1 MPLPSAAANAK
12 FLFKSGS
19 IGLEDGACRLVAF
32 AIGVWMARRPLQ
44 RVQAA
49 LAARRYFL
57 AQRTKSQIAEELGV
71 SRFKVA
77 RLIDAA
83 IEQGILQ
90 FVISEPD
97 DLNTELG
104 EAVRAAYGLK
114 AVLVLDGPDLPTSA
128 LTAPLGNLAALL
140 LDETLSDGQILGVA
154 WGRTLAAMARALTH
168 LPKVDI
174 VQVAG
179 APAGLEISQN
189 PVELLHRLASLS
201 GGRSY
206 PVYSPMWAEDP
217 QLIQRLRREPSVAAA
232 TAKYDA
238 IDVLMLGIG
247 SWNPAESCLCS
258 GFPDAWR
265 RDALAAGAQADV
277 CGTLVDREGREVPSP
292 LDDHGLTITAT
303 QLRRIPDVVGIGGGL
318 DKAEAITAV
327 LRGRWIN
334 VLVTDAGVARR
345 LISRH

>member
-1 MPLPSAAANAK
+1 MLRAVLRQWQPS
-12 FLFKSGS
+12 
-19 IGLEDGACRLVAF
+19 VT
-32 AIGVWMARRPLQ
+32 MARRPLQ

-57 AQRTKSQIAEELGV
+57 AQRTKSQIASELGV

-97 DLNTELG
+97 ELNTELS
-104 EAVRAAYGLK
+104 EAVRTAYGLK
-114 AVLVLDGPDLPTSA
+114 AVLVLNGPDLPTSA
-128 LTAPLGNLAALL
+128 LTVPLGNLAALL
-140 LDETLSDGQILGVA
+140 LDETLSDGQLLGVA

-174 VQVAG
+174 VQAAG
-179 APAGLEISQN
+179 APLGLEISQN

-206 PVYSPMWAEDP
+206 PVYSPMWAEDSL
-217 QLIQRLRREPSVAAA
+217 LIQRLRHEPTVAAA
-232 TAKYDA
+232 MSKYNS
-238 IDVLMLGIG
+238 IDVLVVGVG
-247 SWNPAESCLCS
+247 SWVPAESCLCT

-277 CGTLVDREGREVPSP
+277 CGTLIDRDGREVPSP
-292 LDDHGLTITAT
+292 LDDFGLTITAK
-303 QLRRIPDVVGIGGGL
+303 QLRRIPDVVGIGGGME
-318 DKAEAITAV
+318 KAEAIAAA
-327 LRGRWIN
+327 LRGKWIN
-334 VLVTDAGVARR
+334 VLVTDAGVARHLLGR
-345 LISRH
+345 Q

>member
-1 MPLPSAAANAK
+1 MS
-12 FLFKSGS
+12 
-19 IGLEDGACRLVAF
+19 
-32 AIGVWMARRPLQ
+32 RRPLQ

-49 LAARRYFL
+49 LAARRHFL
-57 AQRTKSQIAEELGV
+57 AQRTKSQIANELGV

-97 DLNTELG
+97 DLNTELS
-104 EAVRAAYGLK
+104 EAVRTAYGLK
-114 AVLVLDGPDLPTSA
+114 AVLVLDGPDMPTSA

-140 LDETLSDGQILGVA
+140 LDETLNDGQLLGVA

-179 APAGLEISQN
+179 APLGLEISQN

-201 GGRSY
+201 GGKSY

-217 QLIQRLRREPSVAAA
+217 YLIQRLRQEPTVASAMS
-232 TAKYDA
+232 KYDS
-238 IDVLMLGIG
+238 IDVLVVGVG
-247 SWNPAESCLCS
+247 SWSPAESCLCT
-258 GFPDAWR
+258 GFPDTWR
-265 RDALAAGAQADV
+265 RDALAAGVKADV
-277 CGTLVDREGREVPSP
+277 CGTLVDRDGREVPSP
-292 LDDHGLTITAT
+292 LDDHGLTITSK
-303 QLRRIPDVVGIGGGL
+303 QLRRIPDVVGIGGGRE
-318 DKAEAITAV
+318 KAEAIAAA
-327 LRGRWIN
+327 LRGNWIN

-345 LISRH
+345 LVAAR

>member
-1 MPLPSAAANAK
+1 
-12 FLFKSGS
+12 
-19 IGLEDGACRLVAF
+19 
-32 AIGVWMARRPLQ
+32 MARRPLQ

-57 AQRTKSQIAEELGV
+57 AQRTKSQIADELGV

-83 IEQGILQ
+83 IQEGILK
-90 FVISEPD
+90 FVITEPD

-114 AVLVLDGPDLPTSA
+114 AVLVLDGPDMPTSA

-140 LDETLSDGQILGVA
+140 LDETLSDGQMLGIA

-179 APAGLEISQN
+179 APLGLEIPQN
-189 PVELLHRLASLS
+189 PVELVHRLSSLS

-206 PVYSPMWAEDP
+206 PIYSPMWAEDRL
-217 QLIQRLRREPSVAAA
+217 LIQRLRQEPSVA
-232 TAKYDA
+232 TAMSKYDS
-238 IDVLMLGIG
+238 IDVLVVGIG
-247 SWNPAESCLCS
+247 SWTPAESCLCT
-258 GFPDAWR
+258 GFPEDWR
-265 RDALAAGAQADV
+265 RDAIAAGVRADV
-277 CGTLVDREGREVPSP
+277 CGTLIDRDGREVPSP
-292 LDDHGLTITAT
+292 LDELGLTITAKH
-303 QLRRIPDVVGIGGGL
+303 LRRIPDVVGIGGGL
-318 DKAEAITAV
+318 EKAEAIAAT
-327 LRGRWIN
+327 LRGKWIN

-345 LISRH
+345 LLARQ

>member
-1 MPLPSAAANAK
+1 
-12 FLFKSGS
+12 
-19 IGLEDGACRLVAF
+19 
-32 AIGVWMARRPLQ
+32 MAPRPLQ

-49 LAARRYFL
+49 LAARRYFM
-57 AQRTKSQIAEELGV
+57 ANRTKSQIASELGV

-83 IEQGILQ
+83 IQQGILQ
-90 FVISEPD
+90 FVITEPD

-104 EAVRAAYGLK
+104 EAVRSAFDLK

-128 LTAPLGNLAALL
+128 LTTPLGNLAALL
-140 LDETLSDGQILGVA
+140 LDETLNDGQILGVA
-154 WGRTLAAMARALTH
+154 WGRTLAAMARVLTH

-179 APAGLEISQN
+179 APLGLEISQN

-217 QLIQRLRREPSVAAA
+217 LLIQRLRQEPTVASAM
-232 TAKYDA
+232 AKYDS
-238 IDVLMLGIG
+238 IDMLVLGVG
-247 SWNPAESCLCS
+247 SWTPAKSCLCT
-258 GFPDAWR
+258 GFPDSWR
-265 RDALAAGAQADV
+265 REALAAGVQADV
-277 CGTLVDREGREVPSP
+277 CGTLIDRDGREIPSP
-292 LDDHGLTITAT
+292 LDDYGLTITSR
-303 QLRRIPDVVGIGGGL
+303 QLRRIPDVVGIGGGTE
-318 DKAEAITAV
+318 KADAIAAA

-334 VLVTDAGVARR
+334 VLVTDAGVARHLLAR
-345 LISRH
+345 